1 MILFADDLGYGD
13 LGSYGHP
20 TIRTPELDRMAA
32 EGLRFTQFYSGE
44 PVCTPSRAA
53 LLTTLTPLVATLIAI
68 AVLGERP
75 GWLHLAGGAMIIAG
89 VLVSRRR
96 APSTPTP

>member
-1 MILFADDLGYGD
+1 VGYLLWNRGVRQI
-13 LGSYGHP
+13 G
-20 TIRTPELDRMAA
+20 A
-32 EGLRFTQFYSGE
+32 
-44 PVCTPSRAA
+44 SRAA

-75 GWLHLAGGAMIIAG
+75 GWMHLAGGAMIIAG
-89 VLVSRRR
+89 VLVSRRP